1 MNERTG
7 LGSCNVCGG
16 PGGSARIT
24 PVDLGNTNHCGAATS
39 RVCNPKALVKW
50 TKVLAEAQRN
60 TEAKKSRPD
69 APG

>member
-1 MNERTG
+1 MNAQDSAHATSAA
-7 LGSCNVCGG
+7 GSGGVCE
-16 PGGSARIT
+16 IT
-24 PVDLGNTNHCGAATS
+24 PVDLGNTNDCGAATP